1 MFCFS
6 SHPALTGRLEAGLI
20 VLLLGLCAVLAPP
33 ARAAEPVVL
42 GKFFVSTVVGSVTCV
57 TDGRVLEIKKGDTLD
72 ARGAILRTG
81 PGEHVVVVFSNGTAV
96 YLDENTRLDIETFEQ
111 EFFAPNNNLGLEPSN
126 SRLLAGLVSG
136 RLFVSTPELRGG
148 TSLVFNTDDASVALQ
163 SGQFVIEH
171 SDAGTQVAVISGH
184 ATVNTR
190 DSQNHPA
197 AFGQRLAAGEQ
208 TWTGTS
214 PSDSTLSPALPAP
227 VTPFDASWL
236 AGISAELA
244 AAQAAQSSVLFSIAA
259 TDDTGARLFGIK
271 AQPTIPPVLP
281 LDFVVSPAIGR

>member
-1 MFCFS
+1 
-6 SHPALTGRLEAGLI
+6 LV
-20 VLLLGLCAVLAPP
+20 VLLLGLCAVLAPR

-163 SGQFVIEH
+163 SGQFVIAH

-190 DSQNHPA
+190 DSQNRPA

-208 TWTGTS
+208 TWTGTP
-214 PSDSTLSPALPAP
+214 PSDSTLSPALPATAP
-227 VTPFDASWL
+227 PATVTPFDASWL
-236 AGISAELA
+236 AGISTELA

-271 AQPTIPPVLP
+271 AQPTVPPVLP